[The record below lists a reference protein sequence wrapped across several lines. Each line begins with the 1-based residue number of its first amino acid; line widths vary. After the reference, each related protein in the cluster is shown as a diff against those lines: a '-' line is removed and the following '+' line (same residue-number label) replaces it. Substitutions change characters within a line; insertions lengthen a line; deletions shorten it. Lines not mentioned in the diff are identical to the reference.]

1 MKINL
6 KSLVGVLSVAA
17 TAVSVTSCS
26 QSEEMLPVGNT
37 RAANVV
43 TVSGVINTNMTW
55 SASNEYHLNGK
66 VYVSGGATLTIQP
79 GTKIVGLYNDV
90 PELV

>member
-55 SASNEYHLNGK
+55 SASNEYHLNGLC
-66 VYVSGGATLTIQP
+66 VWWRYIDYSAGYEDCRSVQ
-79 GTKIVGLYNDV
+79 
-90 PELV
+90 

>member
-26 QSEEMLPVGNT
+26 K
-37 RAANVV
+37 V
-43 TVSGVINTNMTW
+43 T
-55 SASNEYHLNGK
+55 
-66 VYVSGGATLTIQP
+66 
-79 GTKIVGLYNDV
+79 TKK
-90 PELV
+90 

>member
-55 SASNEYHLNGK
+55 SA
-66 VYVSGGATLTIQP
+66 
-79 GTKIVGLYNDV
+79 
-90 PELV
+90 

>member
-55 SASNEYHLNGK
+55 SASNEYH
-66 VYVSGGATLTIQP
+66 
-79 GTKIVGLYNDV
+79 
-90 PELV
+90 